1 MLIIKDKKGRVI
13 GANKPKLIGSRF
25 CIRPNYIVRTNVW
38 HSDKERTKLPPRS
51 TDKNLLDNSHTGE
64 MSEQSQKK
72 IRCAI
77 NWLALCARQKW
88 INETPEHKGFYF
100 KINFITL
107 TLPVIT
113 ADITQDNIHKLLLAP
128 FLDYARKT
136 WGLSSYVW
144 KIELQKN
151 GNPHIH
157 ITTDTYI
164 HWTKLRNYWNK
175 LCSNYGLTQ
184 QYTAKYLNCKFPF
197 YLEHNPATD
206 LVSVANRYEQWQHG
220 TSIGFSSPNTT
231 DVHSV
236 KNIKDIAAYVSK
248 YMAKDLSSNI
258 KTLGLSALAAPQSTA
273 RMWGCSYSLSK
284 AYNTSDELLGSDDD
298 GSYEAFYKGGFV
310 HKQILGKPDRA
321 GIQHPIADVI
331 FLRPHHWQAMK
342 QGRLYRIFA
351 SVKSSIQNEYRSPH
365 VVSQLAPQVVTL
377 SLN

>member
-1 MLIIKDKKGRVI
+1 MASNRVKDDTLINGKRSVI
-13 GANKPKLIGSRF
+13 VGSAF
-25 CIRPNYIVRTNVW
+25 SIRPNYIVRRNVW
-38 HSDKERTKLPPRS
+38 LSKKDKLPPAPRS

-220 TSIGFSSPNTT
+220 TKIGFSSPNTT

-248 YMAKDLSSNI
+248 YMAKDLSDNI
-258 KTLGLSALAAPQSTA
+258 KCLGLSALAAPLSTA

-284 AYNTSDELLGSDDD
+284 AYATSDEVLGSDDD
-298 GSYEAFYKGGFV
+298 GSYEYFYKGGFV
-310 HKQILGKPDRA
+310 IKQILGPPDRC
-321 GIQHPIADVI
+321 GIQHSIADII
-331 FLRPHHWQAMK
+331 FLRPDHWHSMPK
-342 QGRLYRIFA
+342 GRLYRIFS
-351 SVKSSIQNEYRSPH
+351 SVKQSIQNQYRSPD
-365 VVSQLAPQVVTL
+365 VVKGLAPQAVNPL
-377 SLN
+377 LN